1 MDPNQH
7 KYSFQDQNQVSYSNQ
22 PSIPTEK
29 QSFSVPQLVDQPP
42 QLSQY
47 VQPDQ
52 TIRKYIIMITPHNY
66 LPSRYHSYYH
76 ENQLY
81 SGEFIPDRM
90 SYYVFQDQ
98 LGTIHL
104 SADLNKMLSLGK
116 CLCIIAIME
125 ILGCGL
131 SLAMCFIENSLYF
144 TIIPTI
150 YMHLAIAFI
159 KGYMKLDVNR
169 INCYTITKRI
179 ITFLG
184 IIFIVF
190 VVAFIYYS
198 LIWDEELPLKAM
210 IIICVVFF
218 NV

>member
-104 SADLNKMLSLGK
+104 SSDLNKMLSLGK

-169 INCYTITKRI
+169 SKCYYIIKRI
-179 ITFLG
+179 INFFVIMAIVILLAYTFLSQTQNG
-184 IIFIVF
+184 EDKTFAIPIIFVGF
-190 VVAFIYYS
+190 LSV
-198 LIWDEELPLKAM
+198 
-210 IIICVVFF
+210 
-218 NV
+218 

>member
-29 QSFSVPQLVDQPP
+29 QSFGVPQSVDQPY
-42 QLSQY
+42 QSSRY
-47 VQPDQ
+47 IQPDQ
-52 TIRKYIIMITPHNY
+52 TIRKYIFVILPQNN
-66 LPSRYHSYYH
+66 LPSRYHSSNREYQPYSDIFVP
-76 ENQLY
+76 EVVSEYISQDR
-81 SGEFIPDRM
+81 SGE
-90 SYYVFQDQ
+90 
-98 LGTIHL
+98 IHL

-116 CLCIIAIME
+116 WL
-125 ILGCGL
+125 
-131 SLAMCFIENSLYF
+131 FI
-144 TIIPTI
+144 
-150 YMHLAIAFI
+150 LAILEIIGYCNLVVKSYMNMDKQATFISIVCIYASIIFI

-190 VVAFIYYS
+190 VVAFIYFS
-198 LIWDEELPLKAM
+198 PIWDEELPLKAM
-210 IIICVVFF
+210 TIICVVFF

>member
-1 MDPNQH
+1 MDPSPHECFLQG
-7 KYSFQDQNQVSYSNQ
+7 QNEVSCSNQ
-22 PSIPTEK
+22 PSTPTET
-29 QSFSVPQLVDQPP
+29 QSFITSH
-42 QLSQY
+42 
-47 VQPDQ
+47 PDQ
-52 TIRKYIIMITPHNY
+52 TIRKYIIVITPHNY

-159 KGYMKLDVNR
+159 KGYMKLDVNKSK
-169 INCYTITKRI
+169 CYYIIKRI

-184 IIFIVF
+184 IMSLVIFIVITYF
-190 VVAFIYYS
+190 S
-198 LIWDEELPLKAM
+198 QTWDEKLKRLT
-210 IIICVVFF
+210 IILICASFF

>member
-52 TIRKYIIMITPHNY
+52 TIRKYIIVITPHNY

-104 SADLNKMLSLGK
+104 SADLYKMLSLGK
-116 CLCIIAIME
+116 WLCIIAIME

-190 VVAFIYYS
+190 VVAFIYFS
-198 LIWDEELPLKAM
+198 PIWDEELPLKAM
-210 IIICVVFF
+210 TIICVVFF